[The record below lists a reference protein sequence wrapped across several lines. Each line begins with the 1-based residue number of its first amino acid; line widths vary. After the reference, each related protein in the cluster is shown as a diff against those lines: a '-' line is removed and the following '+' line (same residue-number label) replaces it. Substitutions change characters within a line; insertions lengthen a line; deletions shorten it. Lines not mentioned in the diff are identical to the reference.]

1 MSLIEQEVV
10 LGQRGAGQELGP
22 MVQMAEM
29 LKDLQQEICL
39 LKEGKTQEIR
49 DNVPPMVNQDRAQP
63 KGRSAVGGGVN
74 PQYLTLA
81 DVNALLEQEKEKLS
95 GIPKQFSRDPL
106 FPLELLGKPYL
117 KEYEPPKFHPFD
129 GRNGSAMEHV
139 SSFIHTIGPYIGD
152 RKLRLREFAKSLV
165 NRAYTWYTTLR
176 PGSIKTWEEMMKRFY
191 AKYYPGEDKV
201 TFQSLQMMR
210 QRPGEDPIQFI
221 KGFED
226 VSLDCY
232 GNHKEKELVE
242 TCISNMLFDYR
253 LNLEN
258 LCITQFADLQ
268 QRTRRTAQTMRTK
281 RVPVLQAI
289 IV

>member
-139 SSFIHTIGPYIGD
+139 SSFIHTIGPYTGE
-152 RKLRLREFAKSLV
+152 RKLCLREFAKSLV
-165 NRAYTWYTTLR
+165 DRAYT
-176 PGSIKTWEEMMKRFY
+176 
-191 AKYYPGEDKV
+191 
-201 TFQSLQMMR
+201 
-210 QRPGEDPIQFI
+210 
-221 KGFED
+221 
-226 VSLDCY
+226 
-232 GNHKEKELVE
+232 
-242 TCISNMLFDYR
+242 
-253 LNLEN
+253 
-258 LCITQFADLQ
+258 
-268 QRTRRTAQTMRTK
+268 
-281 RVPVLQAI
+281 
-289 IV
+289 